1 MSKGTLIYLHGFAS
15 SGKGFKP
22 DALRK
27 AFPECVVF
35 SPDLPVDPDKV
46 ISMIDNLVRH
56 AVDFPVVFVGTSL
69 GGFWANYFAHKW
81 DAPCVIVNPSTSPS
95 KTMFERVGKEMTNY
109 VTGEKVEVTMR
120 DVKLFSYCEIE
131 AAELHNGA
139 LVNVFV
145 AKDDDVID
153 YKETLDAMRFTK
165 SMTVLEDGVHRF
177 EAHCDKQI
185 DKVKEVLA
193 EKVAA

>member
-1 MSKGTLIYLHGFAS
+1 MATIIYLHGFAS

-46 ISMIDNLVRH
+46 VSMIDALVRH
-56 AVDFPVVFVGTSL
+56 AVEFPVVFVGTSL

-81 DAPCVIVNPSTSPS
+81 DAPCVIVNPSTAPS
-95 KTMFERVGKEMTNY
+95 KTMFERVGKEIKNY
-109 VTGEKVEVTMR
+109 ATGEKVEVTMR
-120 DVKLFSYCEIE
+120 DVNTFALREME

-145 AKDDDVID
+145 AKDDDVVD
-153 YKETLDAMRFTK
+153 YKETLDALRFTK
-165 SMTVLEDGVHRF
+165 SMTVLEDGGHRF
-177 EAHCDKQI
+177 EAHWDKVL
-185 DKVKEVLA
+185 DKVKEILA
-193 EKVAA
+193 ERLAA